1 MAEDVTVLIANLG
14 RLENLLPCLRSLF
27 AAAAGNT
34 SCRVIVG
41 FNFQGDS
48 DSPRT
53 LARVFPQVEQLR
65 APTKLG
71 YCRAYN
77 QLMTRSA
84 GRYVLLLDDDTIL
97 GARAIEV
104 MVHFMDA
111 HRDVGIAGC
120 RTVNQDGSYQK
131 TTGLI
136 STMARE
142 IKNVFRPAAFWRD
155 GIDEN
160 VAAWTTVEWLNSHF
174 LMVRAEV
181 IWQVGMLDEY
191 FYTSVLEADWCLRI
205 RKAGWTVAYVP
216 QAEVMHIGGPH
227 SVQPGAKSYKNLVRS
242 HINRYYFFRKHY
254 GSPALQ
260 ALRPIM
266 SLGAMLRLLNY
277 SAVWLLSPRRRPEAG
292 AKLAAYWKVM
302 LLGLAARPDGLPDE
316 LRRENE
322 AFGASFQPGLPG

>member
-14 RLENLLPCLRSLF
+14 RLENLVPCLRSLF
-27 AAAAGNT
+27 DGAAGEI

-48 DSPRT
+48 DTPRA
-53 LARVFPQVEQLR
+53 LARAFPQVEQLR
-65 APTKLG
+65 APAKLG

-77 QLMTRSA
+77 QLIARSA
-84 GRYVLLLDDDTIL
+84 SRYVLLLDDDTIL
-97 GARAIEV
+97 RPGSIEI
-104 MVHFMDA
+104 MMRFMDA
-111 HRDVGIAGC
+111 HPDVGIAGC
-120 RTVNQDGSYQK
+120 RIVNPDGSYQK
-131 TTGLI
+131 STGPMC
-136 STMARE
+136 SFGRE
-142 IKNVFRPAAFWRD
+142 TVNVLRPGAILRD
-155 GIDEN
+155 GIDE
-160 VAAWTTVEWLNSHF
+160 TVTDWRIVDWLVSTF

-181 IWQVGMLDEY
+181 IGQVGMLDEY

-205 RKAGWTVAYVP
+205 RKAGWMVAYVP

-227 SVQPGAKSYKNLVRS
+227 SVQPGVKSYKNLVRN

-277 SAVWLLSPRRRPEAG
+277 SAVWVLSPRRRSEAG
-292 AKLAAYWKVM
+292 TKLAAYWKVM
-302 LLGLAARPDGLPDE
+302 LLGVAARPDGLPDE
-316 LRRENE
+316 LRREND
-322 AFGASFQPGLPG
+322 AFGAAFQPGLPG